1 MKKLILLV
9 LLCGASAKS
18 AEIDSLSLFESKAYQ
33 LGNVKKAV
41 NWSVRTGF
49 QVGKMYLG
57 KMLFFRNAFWYS
69 RAFSSQGVNYKR
81 ADWLNYP
88 RCVAYQ
94 GGGAVLFLHGLK
106 GFLKECG
113 YESPGKFLR
122 YVEGKK

>member
-1 MKKLILLV
+1 MKKLILLM

-18 AEIDSLSLFESKAYQ
+18 MENDSLSLLDSKAYQ
-33 LGNVKKAV
+33 LGNLKKAF

-49 QVGKMYLG
+49 QAGKMYLG
-57 KMLFFRNAFWYS
+57 KQLFFRPAFWYS
-69 RAFSSQGVNYKR
+69 RAFSSQGVNYNR

-88 RCVAYQ
+88 RCVAYR
-94 GGGAVLFLHGLK
+94 GGGAILFLHGLK

-113 YESPGKFLR
+113 YESPVKFFK